1 MEQLAHAKTTAL
13 FTGLRGQAI
22 ASLLQ
27 LRFVRYHRVQL
38 GFAERP
44 AQYEAFLREVVAP
57 RLGSLPDPLG
67 VFGAGEHT
75 RVLLRVVPNLADRIH
90 CFVDNNQSL
99 WGQERLGRT
108 VISPADAVQLCASIF
123 FSTAVFQHVLRDQLK
138 QLSFTGPTVAVDD
151 VVPPAW
157 FLSAA

>member
-1 MEQLAHAKTTAL
+1 MDQQAQARTTS
-13 FTGLRGQAI
+13 FSGLRGQAI
-22 ASLLQ
+22 AALLQ

-44 AQYEAFLREVVAP
+44 VHYEAFLGEVVAP
-57 RLGSLPDPLG
+57 RLASLPDPLG

-75 RVLLRVVPNLADRIH
+75 RVLLKVVPELAVRIH

-99 WGQERLGRT
+99 WGQERFGRT
-108 VISPADAVQLCASIF
+108 VLSPAEAVQECASMF
-123 FSTAVFQHVLRDQLK
+123 LSTAVFQHVLRDQLK
-138 QLSFTGPTVAVDD
+138 RLSFTGPTVAVDD

-157 FLSAA
+157 FLLAA